1 MQNAYEAPESAP
13 KNTPKRTPENT
24 HASAPKKD
32 EGIDEG
38 IVKAQEDGKEAEKEV
53 GKAAGKGEAPAAC
66 RADEKPNAG
75 RISQRLGAAFDRFL
89 YVGCAGTMTA
99 AAVLAAGVGLLAL
112 AGKMH
117 GAGAAKSAPLV
128 ESFSTMP
135 LLVIDPGEASRLI
148 GMVYAPGASPE
159 AAQAA
164 VAAYLE
170 KLAGAGI
177 HAADAR
183 AVLTGPTGLSWT
195 VERETRRFA
204 RLAAKAAGLP
214 TGLVMAMESGL
225 DSDLEAGAR
234 TNFRAADP
242 MADPAADPATESVAH
257 RDASA
262 GSAGSAR
269 SARSA
274 QAAAAE
280 AAAAELRALEALPPP
295 ADGEALLARIERFT
309 AILEKL
315 EALQR
320 SDESLRETPADCDR
334 CAVNGGAQ

>member
-1 MQNAYEAPESAP
+1 MQNAYEAPES
-13 KNTPKRTPENT
+13 TPENT

-183 AVLTGPTGLSWT
+183 AVLTGPTGLAWT

-214 TGLVMAMESGL
+214 TGLAMAVESGL

-242 MADPAADPATESVAH
+242 MADPATESAAH
-257 RDASA
+257 RDTSA
-262 GSAGSAR
+262 GSARSAR

>member
-1 MQNAYEAPESAP
+1 MQNAYEAPEI
-13 KNTPKRTPENT
+13 T

-66 RADEKPNAG
+66 CADEKPNAG

-183 AVLTGPTGLSWT
+183 AVLTGPTGLAWT

-214 TGLVMAMESGL
+214 TGLAMAVESGF

-234 TNFRAADP
+234 TNFKAADP

-262 GSAGSAR
+262 G